1 MVRVLVIA
9 YYVIKNKKN
18 CKFNK
23 LNKFLEQTLKGNK
36 SDSSA
41 EQTSVNVPRLFDL
54 VTPAEERFK
63 PAFYHYMKDTLVA
76 NDINQA
82 RQVAYGGR
90 RFTSSLE
97 FGAGEGCDTSSSV
110 AYLRNRLIMDI
121 MSAS

>member
-1 MVRVLVIA
+1 MLVIA

-54 VTPAEERFK
+54 RIIRRSNNN
-63 PAFYHYMKDTLVA
+63 DT
-76 NDINQA
+76 N
-82 RQVAYGGR
+82 
-90 RFTSSLE
+90 TSISNPGL
-97 FGAGEGCDTSSSV
+97 
-110 AYLRNRLIMDI
+110 
-121 MSAS
+121 